1 MRQIDTHSW
10 KKFNI
15 TDIFVVKNTH
25 SILSSEIE
33 ADSGIY
39 PYVTASKEN
48 NGVETYADIEKYKI
62 EKGKCLLIGGKT
74 MVITFQPKDFI
85 SNDSHNLALY
95 MKEGIDVSENTWFFL
110 KTVLEASISHLY
122 SWGSSISNK
131 SIKKDVIYLPVTQNN
146 TPDWEYMDRYIVEL
160 KPTMLS
166 RVDYIIKASNYQP
179 LKLDISEWGTF
190 YLCDIF
196 NIDPGT
202 KLDKIKMDTSIEE
215 INFVGRSNANN
226 GVTQK
231 CKRIDGLEPYPKG
244 YLTLALG
251 GAYLGSCF
259 VQNGPFYTSQNV
271 NVLIPKENMSD
282 LTKQFIA
289 TAIFIE
295 SQNNYQAFIKELN
308 AHVKTDFVIKLP
320 CKVDRTPDY
329 EAMDCYMQKIFSISN
344 NNLDAICNIRLL

>member
-1 MRQIDTHSW
+1 MMKKIDTHDW
-10 KKFNI
+10 KEFKV

-33 ADSGIY
+33 ANSGIY

-48 NGVETYADIEKYKI
+48 NGVETYADIEKDKI

-95 MKEGIDVSENTWFFL
+95 MKEGIDVSENIWFFL
-110 KTVLEASISHLY
+110 KAVLEASISHLY
-122 SWGSSISNK
+122 NWGASISK
-131 SIKKDVIYLPVTQNN
+131 KTIKKDVIYLPVTHNN
-146 TPDWEYMDRYIVEL
+146 TPDWKRMDRYVMEL
-160 KPTMLS
+160 KPKMLK
-166 RVDYIIKASNYQP
+166 RVDGIIKASRYQP
-179 LKLDISEWGTF
+179 LKLDICDWKTF
-190 YLCDIF
+190 HLYDIF
-196 NIDPGT
+196 NIDSGT

-259 VQNGPFYTSQNV
+259 VQDKPFYTSQNV
-271 NVLIPKENMSD
+271 NVLIPKENISD

-289 TAIFIE
+289 TTIFIE

-320 CKVDRTPDY
+320 CKMDKTPDY
-329 EAMDCYMQKIFSISN
+329 AAMDDYMKKIFSIAK
-344 NNLDAICNIRLL
+344 NNLDAMCNI